1 MLAFANNKKIYIF
14 YLFDIKKLLVYNKYM
29 KISGIIKSIIYK
41 NLETGY
47 NVLELETADKN
58 IICTGKFPVVG
69 VGEELELEGEFKLN
83 IRYGEQ
89 FDASS
94 INIKKPTSTS
104 AIQKY
109 LASGLIS
116 GVGEVTSRNIVEMF
130 GEKTLEIIDKEPHE
144 LEKVKG
150 ISKRKALE
158 IGNAY
163 KDIKKMQDA
172 VLFMQNYDTTI
183 GLAVKIYEVYKH
195 RTIEVLQT
203 NPYKLIEDVDGI
215 GFKTADKIAS
225 KLGIE
230 ATSEFRIRAG
240 ILYVLNEMAE
250 NQGST
255 VVLLRDLLAGTCGI
269 LGFGEDML
277 SDVESMVTNL
287 IIEGLVK
294 KVDYNGD
301 EAVCT
306 TRNYIMEKQLA
317 TKLNMLIESAP
328 KYNLNIENLIDVY
341 QKTNKI
347 QLHEMQKKAIECGVN
362 NGVSVITGGP
372 GTGKTTIIK
381 GLLYIFDSLNKTT
394 MLMAPTGRASKR
406 LEEQTG
412 QSASTIHRALE
423 MGYSK
428 GKLGFNKNEHNQLD
442 ADVIIIDEVSMLDT
456 FLSHSLLKAV
466 KMGSKVIFVGDKD
479 QLPSVGAGNV
489 LADILASDVVPY
501 VMLNQIFRQGEDSQ
515 IIVNAHKINNGEM
528 PNLSQKSEDFF
539 YSSKYEPN
547 VVIEE
552 IVEMVASRIPN
563 FKGVTPKDIQVIAP
577 MKSGLAGVDNV
588 NLRLQAKLNPPQ
600 NKPQL
605 EVGKRVFRLGD
616 KVMQTSNNYELEWV
630 KVEKNGFVS
639 YGQGVFNGDI
649 GYIDEI
655 NTVAS
660 TLYVTFDDGRRV
672 GYSLVEIEDLS
683 LAYAITIHK
692 SQGSEFPIVIIPILA
707 GNPKLYNKNLLY
719 TAVTRAKKMVVLI
732 GKSGNI
738 YYMINNKIS
747 IDRKTLLKD
756 FLQNQIL
763 SF

>member
-1 MLAFANNKKIYIF
+1 M
-14 YLFDIKKLLVYNKYM
+14 KL
-29 KISGIIKSIIYK
+29 SGIIKSIIYK

-47 NVLELETADKN
+47 NVLELETVNKN

-89 FDASS
+89 FEAIS

-130 GEKTLEIIDKEPHE
+130 GEDTLNIIDKTPHE

-172 VLFMQNYDTTI
+172 VLFMQAYDTTI

-203 NPYKLIEDVDGI
+203 NPYKLIEDVEGV

-225 KLGIE
+225 KLGIS

-240 ILYVLNEMAE
+240 ILYLLNELAE

-294 KVDYNGD
+294 KVDYFGD

-317 TKLNMLIESAP
+317 AKLNMLIESAP
-328 KYNLNIENLIDVY
+328 RYNLNVDSLIEAY
-341 QKTNKI
+341 QKLNNIK
-347 QLHEMQKKAIECGVN
+347 LHQMQKKAIECGVN
-362 NGVSVITGGP
+362 SGVSVITGGP

-381 GLLYIFDSLNKTT
+381 GLLYIFDSLNKKT

-412 QSASTIHRALE
+412 QPASTIHRALE

-428 GKLGFNKNEHNQLD
+428 GKLGFNKNEHNPVD

-456 FLSHSLLKAV
+456 FLSYSLLKAV
-466 KMGSKVIFVGDKD
+466 RLGSKVIFVGDKD

-489 LADILASDVVPY
+489 LADILESDVVPY
-501 VMLNQIFRQGEDSQ
+501 IMLNQIFRQGENSQ

-528 PNLSQKSEDFF
+528 PDLTIKSDDFF
-539 YSSKYEPN
+539 YSSKHEPN

-563 FKGVTPKDIQVIAP
+563 FKGVSHKDIQVIAP

-588 NLRLQAKLNPPQ
+588 NLRLQEKLNPPQ

-630 KVEKNGFVS
+630 KVEKNGLVS

-738 YYMINNKIS
+738 FYMINNKIS

-756 FLQNQIL
+756 FLQNNSL